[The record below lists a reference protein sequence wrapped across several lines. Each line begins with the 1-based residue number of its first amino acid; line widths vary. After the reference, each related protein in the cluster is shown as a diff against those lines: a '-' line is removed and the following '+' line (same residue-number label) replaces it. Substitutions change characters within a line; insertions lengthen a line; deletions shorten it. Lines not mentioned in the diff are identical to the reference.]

1 MKKVVISLLRRPDR
15 KVSFQKNKLSDF
27 EYLQAVDGEQQTYRF
42 VKSREGW
49 LDPFRNRPLLQN
61 EVATFLSHIGAWNRC
76 VYLNKPI
83 IVMEDDAIINDN
95 WDEEYFE
102 SLDYDFVYLQR
113 NENEPS
119 KTKSIDAKL
128 EVPYYPYNMTAYK
141 ITPDG
146 ARKLLN
152 AVNYWDFIPVDEF
165 LPEQIQKG
173 SINVAAL
180 KNDAC
185 NQISR
190 DESESDIESSK
201 VFKNFEI
208 HAVTCGTDR
217 KKCVKLNTSARH
229 HKIDIE
235 NIGTN
240 VEWKG
245 TDMSFMGGGM
255 KINLM
260 KEWIKDKHDE
270 DVVVFTDAYDAFYAD
285 NLDTILERFLDF
297 GHEIIFS
304 GELFCYPDPS
314 LADSFPQAPTDF
326 RFINSGTYVGRVGE
340 LRKLFN
346 NYEIA
351 DDDDDQLYVHKC
363 FLSGKFDIAIDYEC
377 YIFQTNYENTQ
388 KLGNQLNNP
397 ETQCCPCIYHG
408 NGGQSAMPK
417 FNSLYEQFYPQPSTL
432 FIPRYN
438 HVEYLSNDM
447 LVVDFMTQEQC
458 ERLIEIAD
466 KHGGWGSLSYD
477 KFPAKEIRL
486 SQLENPLDPP
496 NQSLVIPTED
506 GIQEKNLFR
515 ELEVSWTNNIV
526 PIVEKYWKPLQMYGL
541 RDAFVM
547 RYSMDTQV
555 NLNLHHDASL
565 VTGSVKLN
573 DDYLGAELIYPRQGI
588 TNTDVPVGKMILFA
602 GQVTHGHECLP
613 LKAGVK
619 YSLTIWSCRYIGDTI

>member
-1 MKKVVISLLRRPDR
+1 M
-15 KVSFQKNKLSDF
+15 
-27 EYLQAVDGEQQTYRF
+27 
-42 VKSREGW
+42 
-49 LDPFRNRPLLQN
+49 
-61 EVATFLSHIGAWNRC
+61 
-76 VYLNKPI
+76 
-83 IVMEDDAIINDN
+83 
-95 WDEEYFE
+95 
-102 SLDYDFVYLQR
+102 
-113 NENEPS
+113 
-119 KTKSIDAKL
+119 
-128 EVPYYPYNMTAYK
+128 
-141 ITPDG
+141 
-146 ARKLLN
+146 
-152 AVNYWDFIPVDEF
+152 
-165 LPEQIQKG
+165 
-173 SINVAAL
+173 
-180 KNDAC
+180 
-185 NQISR
+185 
-190 DESESDIESSK
+190 
-201 VFKNFEI
+201 
-208 HAVTCGTDR
+208 
-217 KKCVKLNTSARH
+217 
-229 HKIDIE
+229 DIE

-297 GHEIIFS
+297 GHEIVFS
-304 GELFCYPDPS
+304 GELFCYPDS
-314 LADSFPQAPTDF
+314 TLADSFPQAPTDF

-363 FLSGKFDIAIDYEC
+363 FLSGFFDIAIDYEC
-377 YIFQTNYENTQ
+377 YIFQTNYANTQ

-397 ETQCCPCIYHG
+397 DTQCCPCIYHR
-408 NGGQSAMPK
+408 NGGESAMPK
-417 FNSLYEQFYPQPSTL
+417 FNSLYESFYPQSSTL
-432 FIPRYN
+432 FIPNYN
-438 HVEYLSNDM
+438 RVEYLNNDM

-477 KFPAKEIRL
+477 KFPAQEIRM
-486 SQLENPLDPP
+486 
-496 NQSLVIPTED
+496 
-506 GIQEKNLFR
+506 R
-515 ELEVSWTNNIV
+515 ELGLYEEINNHWQEHIV
-526 PIVEKYWKPLQMYGL
+526 PVVEKYWKPLQMYGL

-547 RYSMDTQV
+547 RYAMDTQV

-588 TNTDVPVGKMILFA
+588 TNTDIPVGKCILFA